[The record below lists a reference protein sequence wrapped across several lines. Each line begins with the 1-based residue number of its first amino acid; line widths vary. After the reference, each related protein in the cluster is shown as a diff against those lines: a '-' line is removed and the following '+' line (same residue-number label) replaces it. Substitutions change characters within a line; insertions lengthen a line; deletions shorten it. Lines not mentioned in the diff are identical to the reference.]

1 MHQRI
6 TTINATTD
14 EEMEDD
20 SRKEVEVATA
30 DPEAEADATTT
41 PQPRWQQL
49 PQLAA
54 FHLPLQQDHA
64 TIRPIATSG
73 TTT

>member
-1 MHQRI
+1 M
-6 TTINATTD
+6 D
-14 EEMEDD
+14 EEMEGD

-30 DPEAEADATTT
+30 VTEAEADATTMHL
-41 PQPRWQQL
+41 PHWQQL
-49 PQLAA
+49 PQLVA
-54 FHLPLQQDHA
+54 FHPPLQQDHA